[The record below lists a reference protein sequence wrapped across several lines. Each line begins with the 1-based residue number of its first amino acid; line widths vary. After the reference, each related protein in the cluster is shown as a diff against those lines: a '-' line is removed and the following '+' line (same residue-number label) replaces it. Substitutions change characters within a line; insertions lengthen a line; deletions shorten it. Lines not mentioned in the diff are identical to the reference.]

1 MTVVSKYHSECKTK
15 SLLFYFIYR
24 QVSVL
29 MLMKCNNF
37 ELANSV
43 FKHNNQFIHVVI
55 TKNTVAFLM
64 MERDKDETQL
74 QLGRCATFV
83 EIIVFFLKQ
92 DVLITSA

>member
-1 MTVVSKYHSECKTK
+1 
-15 SLLFYFIYR
+15 
-24 QVSVL
+24 
-29 MLMKCNNF
+29 
-37 ELANSV
+37 
-43 FKHNNQFIHVVI
+43 
-55 TKNTVAFLM
+55 M